1 LICDRVALARAKRN
15 AYLIAD
21 LRHSVFVVGDHQ
33 WHRGYALVLLT
44 AHVREP
50 FELPEDVQ
58 REHFGEVMRA
68 AEGPLANVRGEAPD
82 ELEYRGSAR
91 PLREVWVALR
101 NNVRG
106 ILDDVTLADVIAD
119 RIPSGVKEMGKK
131 PDLRA
136 Y

>member
-1 LICDRVALARAKRN
+1 
-15 AYLIAD
+15 
-21 LRHSVFVVGDHQ
+21 
-33 WHRGYALVLLT
+33 
-44 AHVREP
+44 
-50 FELPEDVQ
+50 
-58 REHFGEVMRA
+58 M
-68 AEGPLANVRGEAPD
+68 
-82 ELEYRGSAR
+82 
-91 PLREVWVALR
+91 PLRDVWVALR